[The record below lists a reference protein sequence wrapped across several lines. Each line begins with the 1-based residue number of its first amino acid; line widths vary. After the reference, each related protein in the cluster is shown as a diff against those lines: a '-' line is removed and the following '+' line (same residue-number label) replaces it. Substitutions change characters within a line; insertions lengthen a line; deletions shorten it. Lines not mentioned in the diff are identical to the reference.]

1 MKNRKRILTL
11 IFALLLMAGTVTALA
26 AESDAVTL
34 MEQPADDP
42 DHIKIV
48 KESDGKAITDQEAIF
63 KVEFFPNENC
73 SGSPARTWYYKTVKG
88 YTVLNDKT
96 YFLASWSG
104 GKSDAL
110 YENAAG
116 LPTLPLGSIRVT
128 EAQAPA
134 GYLKALFKLEGKIT
148 QAVPGGDAAFAWTT
162 QADGT
167 ISYKEDAAHVQNN
180 PIRGNLKIVK
190 RDAHGDT
197 PLPGAGFRV
206 TDTAGKTVAEGV
218 TNAQGEI
225 TFNDLVYGDYFYQ
238 ETTAPLGFALD
249 ETKYPLSIREN
260 GVTITKEQTDQ
271 RREGTLQVKK
281 QNTQG
286 GALSGAVF
294 LLEYSPD
301 GITWAPVSSRSVGG
315 EVTVDGCTS
324 PGLTDGQLTTGADG
338 TVTFTGLR
346 ADGSTRYRLTET
358 AAPEGMSLLG
368 SPLYIGTLPAE
379 TGDRDAADSQEV
391 NGKTYCYT
399 LYVTASDSYVFRLP
413 LTGSSGF
420 AWLPF
425 AMVLTAAPLII
436 LNTKRR
442 KRSQ

>member
-1 MKNRKRILTL
+1 MKNRKRFFTL
-11 IFALLLMAGTVTALA
+11 IFALLLMVGTVTALA
-26 AESDAVTL
+26 AESGTVTL
-34 MEQPADDP
+34 TERPAVDP
-42 DHIKIV
+42 DEIKII
-48 KESDGKAITDQEAIF
+48 KESDGKPIKDQEAIF
-63 KVEFFPNENC
+63 KVEYFFSQDC
-73 SGSPARTWYYKTVKG
+73 SGSPARTWYYKTINGETKLG
-88 YTVLNDKT
+88 SKT
-96 YFLASWSG
+96 YLMENTPF
-104 GKSDAL
+104 GKSDPMFEYLGQPAF
-110 YENAAG
+110 
-116 LPTLPLGSIRVT
+116 PLGSIRVT
-128 EAQAPA
+128 EAQAPT

-167 ISYKEDAAHVQNN
+167 ISYKEDAAHIQNS

-238 ETTAPLGFALD
+238 EISAPLGFALD
-249 ETKYPLSIREN
+249 ETKYPLSIREH

-294 LLEYSPD
+294 LLEYSTD
-301 GITWAPVSSRSVGG
+301 GITWAPVSSRSAGG
-315 EVTVDGCTS
+315 EVTVGGCTS
-324 PGLTDGQLTTGADG
+324 PGLTGGQLTTGADG

-420 AWLPF
+420 SWLPF
-425 AMVLTAAPLII
+425 AMVVAAAPLII